1 MDWSLNPW
9 TRARLGLSS
18 RTRRLFPNRRVR
30 QSVQGVTLTLPWS
43 HRLPEYAKTYPGY
56 GQNLVALAKAIGEAE
71 FPARFSVIDV
81 GANVG
86 DSALQILNVVDADVV
101 CVDGDPYWLP
111 FLRDNTAREPRVRIV
126 HSMLLPSTENGVGGF
141 TARRAGGTT
150 RFVPDGGARTTPTTT
165 AESLRAALPGIAP
178 IRLIKSDTDGF
189 DVRLVPDLAHVYSD
203 SQPVLFFEFDP
214 PLARETGDPDPERIW
229 GELIELGYDQCVVWN
244 NFGELLGSWSTAEL
258 PLVATILD
266 SSTEERGYHYW
277 DVAAIHQN
285 DRHSDAIRQ
294 AVCT

>member
-1 MDWSLNPW
+1 
-9 TRARLGLSS
+9 
-18 RTRRLFPNRRVR
+18 
-30 QSVQGVTLTLPWS
+30 LPWS
-43 HRLPEYAKTYPGY
+43 HRLPEYAKAYPGY

-86 DSALQILNVVDADVV
+86 DSALQIPNVVDVDVV

-111 FLRDNTAREPRVRIV
+111 FLRDNTVREPRVRIV

-141 TARRAGGTT
+141 IARREGGTT
-150 RFVPDGGARTTPTTT
+150 RFVPSGGARTTPTTT

-178 IRLIKSDTDGF
+178 IRLIKSDTDAF
-189 DVRLVPDLAHVYSD
+189 DVPLVPGLAHVYSD

-214 PLARETGDPDPERIW
+214 PLARETGDPGPERIW
-229 GELIELGYDQCVVWN
+229 SELIELGYDQCVVWN

-258 PLVATILD
+258 PLVATVLD
-266 SSTEERGYHYW
+266 SSAEERGYHYW
-277 DVAAIHQN
+277 DVAAIPQN

-294 AVCT
+294 AVRT